1 MPHDRQLAL
10 FDALRREGESYNLSL
25 AGLRSL
31 MMLRLEKSFP
41 AWGTELSPD
50 YLAHECGMMHHV
62 KTDKG
67 DFVGRE
73 AVMAYGAPRERP
85 VTFTVDAG
93 DCAIWG
99 DEAVFLDGEPV
110 GYVSSGGW
118 GPQVGKHIA
127 LGYVQPDA
135 FREDGNYTV
144 EILGEL
150 RPAKLCPVP
159 LYDPG
164 GTRMRS

>member
-1 MPHDRQLAL
+1 
-10 FDALRREGESYNLSL
+10 
-25 AGLRSL
+25 

-67 DFVGRE
+67 DFAGRD
-73 AVMAYGAPRERP
+73 AVLAYGPPRERP
-85 VTFTVDAG
+85 ATFTVDAG
-93 DCAIWG
+93 DGAIWG

-118 GPQVGKHIA
+118 GPQIGAHIA
-127 LGYVQPDA
+127 LGYVHPDA
-135 FREDGNYTV
+135 WCEDGNYAV
-144 EILGEL
+144 EILGKL
-150 RPAKLCPVP
+150 RSAKLCPAP

-164 GTRMRS
+164 GARMRN